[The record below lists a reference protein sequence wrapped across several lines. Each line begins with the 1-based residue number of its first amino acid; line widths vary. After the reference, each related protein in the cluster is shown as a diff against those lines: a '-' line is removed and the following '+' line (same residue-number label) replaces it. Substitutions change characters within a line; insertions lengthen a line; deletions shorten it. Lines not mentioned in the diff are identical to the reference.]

1 MVTYDS
7 TTGYQEPSRSPL
19 SYAYTSEAEI
29 KRILSSS
36 GFDLRLDDLS
46 NDLDTVTDLINEA
59 TDLVNFYCGLHYD
72 ESDLEGSTLVRRW
85 TTWIACYLLSQRR
98 GNPAIFADRMGEVL
112 ALLEEVARHDRI
124 LPRLP
129 TREDLTPAMSN
140 VHIDDKFRTHK
151 IRVHPTI
158 STGGT
163 YGKQDLSPRFPFEWL

>member
-1 MVTYDS
+1 MVTYNS
-7 TTGYQEPSRSPL
+7 TTGYQEVTTSSL

-29 KRILSSS
+29 KRVISTS
-36 GFDLRLDDLS
+36 GFDLRVDDLA
-46 NDLDTVTDLINEA
+46 DTLDAITDIVEEA
-59 TDLVNFYCGLHYD
+59 TDMVNFYCGLHYN
-72 ESDLEGSTLVRRW
+72 ESDLETSPLVRRW
-85 TTWIACYLLSQRR
+85 TTWVACYLLSQRR

-112 ALLEEVARHDRI
+112 ALLEEVSRHDRI
-124 LPRLP
+124 IPRLP

>member
-1 MVTYDS
+1 MVTYDA

-19 SYAYTSEAEI
+19 AYVYTSEAEI
-29 KRILSSS
+29 KRILSNS

-59 TDLVNFYCGLHYD
+59 SDLVNFYCGLHYD
-72 ESDLEGSTLVRRW
+72 ESDLETSTLVRRW
-85 TTWIACYLLSQRR
+85 ATWIACYLLSQRR
-98 GNPAIFADRMGEVL
+98 GNPAIFSDRMGEVL
-112 ALLEEVARHDRI
+112 ALLEEVSRHDRVI
-124 LPRLP
+124 PRLP
-129 TREDLTPAMSN
+129 TRENLTPAMSN

-163 YGKQDLSPRFPFEWL
+163 YGQQDLSPRFPFEWL